1 MEERKFKT
9 NDYVV
14 VKNWDELVEEYG
26 LVDPE
31 SVREQMRN
39 DEDCYWSEEEI
50 NEYNPEIINVPW
62 GARKAMIDE
71 LVTMGLM
78 KVKEYGEDGSVQ
90 LESDTYIDSII
101 PEEILQPVSEDE
113 VKNYIFWLNK
123 KDDDFVM
130 QDYDFARTNGLLSYV
145 GLVNGS
151 IDFIGGDR
159 GNELIAYFYA
169 ASILRSI
176 DFNEG
181 VTEYLSHCHEVGF
194 HAFDH
199 FYTDRKSH
207 LQVVAIKDVS
217 EDREEEL
224 VNMWAERGCE
234 EVEFHHD
241 KVFKVFTHPEQK
253 GTTIFLKG
261 EKEDYKK
268 DFEAYELIMQI
279 VSHVYGDT
287 MQDVLE
293 VVSNRDRSEAMNMIR
308 DIFSEADKRYVKIK
322 NKINIENFLK
332 VASKGQQKYLERE
345 VQNNQD
351 RVNSYK
357 DNLRHSL
364 KTLRESQERLF
375 GYLHMKDDSQFNEV
389 REMLNMMGDDLS
401 DFRCDP
407 SGDWFSFAIVQPL
420 LYWDDDIYERN
431 FDDEYFEEEAEYEK
445 TKKVFD
451 KIFKTREYTLYL
463 QQAIMIDLVNNRPVA
478 MRDYNYTND
487 MYIPNPH
494 FHEFNCWGANE
505 ANLIEAISNRDY
517 MSIFN
522 LVRSAVAGISLYDT
536 SVVGAFFN
544 YCEDRFTNKKCL
556 KVPGREEFI
565 SFKEA
570 RALED

>member
-1 MEERKFKT
+1 
-9 NDYVV
+9 
-14 VKNWDELVEEYG
+14 
-26 LVDPE
+26 
-31 SVREQMRN
+31 
-39 DEDCYWSEEEI
+39 
-50 NEYNPEIINVPW
+50 
-62 GARKAMIDE
+62 
-71 LVTMGLM
+71 
-78 KVKEYGEDGSVQ
+78 
-90 LESDTYIDSII
+90 
-101 PEEILQPVSEDE
+101 
-113 VKNYIFWLNK
+113 
-123 KDDDFVM
+123 M
-130 QDYDFARTNGLLSYV
+130 QDYDFNRTNGLLSYV
-145 GLVNGS
+145 GLGNGS
-151 IDFIGGDR
+151 IDFIGRDR

-194 HAFDH
+194 HAFEH
-199 FYTDRKSH
+199 LYTGRKSE
-207 LQVVAIKDVS
+207 LQVAAIKDIAT
-217 EDREEEL
+217 DREEEL
-224 VNMWAERGCE
+224 VNMWAERGWE

-253 GTTIFLKG
+253 GTTIFLIG

-293 VVSNRDRSEAMNMIR
+293 VVSNRDRSEAMNMIH
-308 DIFSEADKRYVKIK
+308 DIFSEADKQYVKIK

-332 VASKGQQKYLERE
+332 VASKGQQTHLERE
-345 VQNNQD
+345 VQSNQD

-357 DNLRHSL
+357 DSLRRSL
-364 KTLRESQERLF
+364 ITLRESQERLF

-463 QQAIMIDLVNNRPVA
+463 QQAIMIDLVNNKPVA